1 MGLAVSSPASKGNEH
16 SLSEDSTAD
25 VDLEGIDTSVVPQS
39 ESEAETVAWQ
49 RPQIRSKA
57 QSWGLLPESH
67 RGITVQELW
76 DFYDPESAW
85 LEAQRWRCGICH
97 KSCCCEECVEPEPT
111 QEAAVVRTQEG
122 EDEGASEDNF
132 AEEVV
137 EQIGA
142 VFAGFE
148 RKVAEEKRAWRI
160 CFNRFK
166 PEIHGRCSHCGAEG
180 GPGRWEERNLYE
192 VVEHMVKPICAQLRV
207 SYVELLRRGPEG
219 EEMEGVRPDTFVSHW
234 WGEEFP
240 KFVRTLTCFAEAR
253 SRRLPWTVCTTPHR
267 NPKAWAFW
275 ICAFANNQYAIEHAL
290 GDFSND
296 VTPRTAVMTSAF
308 ATALDAVNDVVA
320 VLDDRGIIYTRIW
333 CCFELFSVARLIPE
347 RKGKELEIFIADE
360 SGVVSSGCGNV
371 GMMNALIDKV
381 KTAEAEASNPDDK
394 AMIESA
400 MLADGT
406 TSEELDGVLQM
417 LAANGRAAAHH
428 RKCMEFCALV
438 VVLESWL
445 PWSLRFKDV
454 AVTNT
459 AGTVLSMMDSK
470 LHYQELLGFSPKV
483 LCLGLS
489 HGLLTFLAIV
499 FLIRAEFLA
508 CRLQRSHR
516 FVRVNH
522 RLAMVCVLFSL
533 KIFCLMGFAA
543 LAGDWAGV
551 CVSIYLI
558 GLIVLTLAGRHPL
571 RRFLDPVFV

>member
-1 MGLAVSSPASKGNEH
+1 MGLAVSSPASKGNEQ
-16 SLSEDSTAD
+16 SLSEDSTGD

-76 DFYDPESAW
+76 DFYDPESSW

-97 KSCCCEECVEPEPT
+97 KSCCCEKCVEPEPT
-111 QEAAVVRTQEG
+111 QEAETRTQEEG
-122 EDEGASEDNF
+122 EDEGGSDDNF

-142 VFAGFE
+142 VFAGIE
-148 RKVAEEKRAWRI
+148 RKVAEEKRAWRM

-166 PEIHGRCSHCGAEG
+166 PETHGRCSHCGAEG

-219 EEMEGVRPDTFVSHW
+219 EEMEGVKPDTFVSHW

-267 NPKAWAFW
+267 NPKTWAFW

-290 GDFSND
+290 GDFSSD

-308 ATALDAVNDVVA
+308 ATALDAVSDVVA
-320 VLDDRGIIYTRIW
+320 VLDDRAIIYTRIW
-333 CCFELFSVARLIPE
+333 CCFELFSVARLIPD

-417 LAANGRAAAHH
+417 LASNGRAAAHH
-428 RKCMEFCALV
+428 RRCMEFCALV
-438 VVLESWL
+438 VVL
-445 PWSLRFKDV
+445 DV

-459 AGTVLSMMDSK
+459 IGTVLSIMNSK
-470 LHYQELLGFSPKV
+470 LHYEELLGFSPKV

-489 HGLLTFLAIV
+489 HGLLTFLAVV
-499 FLIRAEFLA
+499 FLFRAEILA

-516 FVRVNH
+516 LVQVNH
-522 RLAMVCVLFSL
+522 RLAMVCMLFSV

-543 LAGDWAGV
+543 IAGDWAGV